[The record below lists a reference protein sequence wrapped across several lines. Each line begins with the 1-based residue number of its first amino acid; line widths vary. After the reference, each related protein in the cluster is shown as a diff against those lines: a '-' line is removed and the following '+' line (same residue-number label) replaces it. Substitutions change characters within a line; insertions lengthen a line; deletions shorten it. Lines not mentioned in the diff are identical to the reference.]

1 MKWLKKTA
9 WTVGIAAL
17 ALTATALIT
26 HKNLPGTHDYEL
38 STHLPPDPASP
49 LAQAIFPQNEAHPG
63 LSGVYLLQ
71 DGVDAFVA
79 RLSLAEAAQKT
90 LDVQYYIWHNDI
102 SGHLLFQSMLKAAER
117 GVRVRLLLD
126 DNNTQGLD
134 PLLLAL
140 TQHPNIEVRLFNPFM
155 QRNFRP
161 VAYLSDFS
169 RLNRRMHNKSFTAD
183 GVVSIVGG
191 RNIGDEYFG
200 AGDGVMFAD
209 LDVAATGPV
218 VAAIQTDF
226 DRYWRS
232 ESTYAAERILAP
244 NNTAAAALNTDASP
258 DAATQ
263 GYLKRLRESDFAAQL
278 LQNTITL
285 TWAPATLFS
294 DDPAKGLGK
303 ALPDNTVIAHITP
316 LMDSAQHELMI
327 VSPYFVPTRK
337 GTDMLSAIAQRGV
350 NVAVLTNSL
359 AATDV
364 GVVHAGYAKY
374 RRDLLANGVR
384 LFELKPEATITDAEK
399 GAIGGSSGASL
410 HAKTFTV
417 DGRYVFVGSFNMEPR
432 SATLNT
438 EMGLVFDHPQL
449 AQHISQNLHQH
460 VAEHTYAVM
469 LDKHDKLQWRTQ
481 ENGRQLTLDTE
492 PQSGPIQRIGL
503 WMMSKLPI
511 EHLL

>member
-1 MKWLKKTA
+1 
-9 WTVGIAAL
+9 
-17 ALTATALIT
+17 
-26 HKNLPGTHDYEL
+26 
-38 STHLPPDPASP
+38 
-49 LAQAIFPQNEAHPG
+49 
-63 LSGVYLLQ
+63 
-71 DGVDAFVA
+71 
-79 RLSLAEAAQKT
+79 
-90 LDVQYYIWHNDI
+90 
-102 SGHLLFQSMLKAAER
+102 
-117 GVRVRLLLD
+117 
-126 DNNTQGLD
+126 
-134 PLLLAL
+134 
-140 TQHPNIEVRLFNPFM
+140 M

-200 AGDGVMFAD
+200 AGEGVMFAD
-209 LDVAATGPV
+209 LDVAVTGPV

-232 ESTYAAERILAP
+232 ESTYAAERILP
-244 NNTAAAALNTDASP
+244 PNTAAAALNTEASQ

-278 LQNTITL
+278 LQNNITF

-337 GTDMLSAIAQRGV
+337 GTDMLSTIAQRGV

-417 DGRYVFVGSFNMEPR
+417 DGRYLFVGSFNMDPR

-449 AQHISQNLHQH
+449 AQRISQDLHQH

-469 LDKHDKLQWRTQ
+469 LDKQGKLQWHTQ
-481 ENGRQLTLDTE
+481 ENSRNITLDTE

-503 WMMSKLPI
+503 WIMSKLPI

>member
-1 MKWLKKTA
+1 MKWFKKTA

-26 HKNLPGTHDYEL
+26 HKNLPGTHDYDL
-38 STHLPPDPASP
+38 STHVPPDPTSP

-90 LDVQYYIWHNDI
+90 LDVQYYIWHNDT

-134 PLLLAL
+134 PLLQAL
-140 TQHPNIEVRLFNPFM
+140 NQHPNIEVRLFNPFM

-200 AGDGVMFAD
+200 AGEGVMFAD
-209 LDVAATGPV
+209 LDVAVTGPV

-226 DRYWRS
+226 DRYWSS
-232 ESTYAAERILAP
+232 ESTYAAERILP
-244 NNTAAAALNTDASP
+244 PNTAAVALNTEASQ

-278 LQNTITL
+278 LQNNI
-285 TWAPATLFS
+285 
-294 DDPAKGLGK
+294 
-303 ALPDNTVIAHITP
+303 
-316 LMDSAQHELMI
+316 
-327 VSPYFVPTRK
+327 
-337 GTDMLSAIAQRGV
+337 
-350 NVAVLTNSL
+350 
-359 AATDV
+359 
-364 GVVHAGYAKY
+364 
-374 RRDLLANGVR
+374 
-384 LFELKPEATITDAEK
+384 
-399 GAIGGSSGASL
+399 
-410 HAKTFTV
+410 TFT
-417 DGRYVFVGSFNMEPR
+417 
-432 SATLNT
+432 
-438 EMGLVFDHPQL
+438 
-449 AQHISQNLHQH
+449 
-460 VAEHTYAVM
+460 
-469 LDKHDKLQWRTQ
+469 
-481 ENGRQLTLDTE
+481 
-492 PQSGPIQRIGL
+492 
-503 WMMSKLPI
+503 
-511 EHLL
+511 